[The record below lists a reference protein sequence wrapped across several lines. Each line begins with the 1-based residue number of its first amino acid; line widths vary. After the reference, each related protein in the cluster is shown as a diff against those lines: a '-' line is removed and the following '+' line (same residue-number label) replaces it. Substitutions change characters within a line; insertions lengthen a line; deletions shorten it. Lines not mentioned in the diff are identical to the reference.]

1 MAVLSEVKNKIEGKA
16 RGLLSGRPNKKERD
30 HPMESLLSQGYAATI
45 PKVGELVEGTV
56 LNVSKSE
63 VALDIAGLTTGI
75 IRGKEIYDESGEYSK
90 IKVGDKVSATV
101 LELENEQ
108 GLMELSFR
116 YAGHQKAWGNLEN
129 LMKNEELVEAK
140 IIDAN
145 KGGLMGKI
153 GNVIG
158 FLPVSQLNTEHYPRV
173 EGGDKSKILI
183 ALKKFIGQ
191 SLKVKIIDLHEN
203 EEKLIV
209 SEKSA
214 WEEKQQ
220 KAIQGF
226 KVGDVVSGKVTAVVD
241 FGAFVEFGSN
251 LEGLVHISELA
262 WQRIENPK
270 EIIKTGDKIKAEII
284 SIEGSRISL
293 SMKKLIEDPWKN
305 VAKRYKVD
313 QKVTGKVLKINPFGA
328 FVELD
333 KDIHGL
339 AHVSEM
345 GGKTSQPEDMMEEG
359 KTYDFTIISLEPQE
373 HRLGLAMIKKSI
385 NPEINKSINPI
396 NTAQDNQESKEKE
409 KTEEKTEI
417 KEEKEAETKT
427 EEKEK
432 TEKKPSSAPA
442 SATSSA
448 KATDV
453 KKATADKKATGS
465 KEETKKK

>member
-1 MAVLSEVKNKIEGKA
+1 
-16 RGLLSGRPNKKERD
+16 
-30 HPMESLLSQGYAATI
+30 
-45 PKVGELVEGTV
+45 
-56 LNVSKSE
+56 
-63 VALDIAGLTTGI
+63 
-75 IRGKEIYDESGEYSK
+75 
-90 IKVGDKVSATV
+90 
-101 LELENEQ
+101 
-108 GLMELSFR
+108 
-116 YAGHQKAWGNLEN
+116 
-129 LMKNEELVEAK
+129 
-140 IIDAN
+140 
-145 KGGLMGKI
+145 
-153 GNVIG
+153 
-158 FLPVSQLNTEHYPRV
+158 
-173 EGGDKSKILI
+173 
-183 ALKKFIGQ
+183 
-191 SLKVKIIDLHEN
+191 
-203 EEKLIV
+203 
-209 SEKSA
+209 
-214 WEEKQQ
+214 
-220 KAIQGF
+220 
-226 KVGDVVSGKVTAVVD
+226 
-241 FGAFVEFGSN
+241 
-251 LEGLVHISELA
+251 
-262 WQRIENPK
+262 
-270 EIIKTGDKIKAEII
+270 
-284 SIEGSRISL
+284 
-293 SMKKLIEDPWKN
+293 MKKLIEDPWKN